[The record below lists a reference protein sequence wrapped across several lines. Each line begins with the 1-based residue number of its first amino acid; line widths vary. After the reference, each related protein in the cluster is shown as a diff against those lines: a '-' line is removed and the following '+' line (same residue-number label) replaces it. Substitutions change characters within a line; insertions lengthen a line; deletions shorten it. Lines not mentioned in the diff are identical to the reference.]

1 MSAPPVPPAAESTPL
16 RVLVVDDSPDDTLL
30 LIEHLRAGGYAPL
43 WRRVASEDALRTALD
58 DEWDI
63 VLADYTMPGFS
74 GSRALAL
81 VLERA
86 PQLPFIFVSG
96 TLGEDAA
103 VQALKDGAA
112 DYVTKRDLRR
122 LLPAIARERQA
133 ARSRHAQASAAA
145 RSRHLLAVSP
155 DAVIGFDSAQ
165 RIVLWSDGAQDLLGH
180 TPQEAIGRP
189 LDLVIPAPHR
199 DTFDQA
205 LAAFRDSEASAWRL
219 AERIEVE
226 ALGRHGARVPV
237 EAGLSRYHEDGVPIF
252 VLVLRDITE
261 RRLGEREMRLL
272 LMIAEIANESR
283 TLRDTV
289 RACVQS
295 VCRVLGWPRVQL
307 WRVQGDER
315 LVCEAAHT
323 HDGPSDEPQ
332 APLVAADELPIRAW
346 RTRDAQW
353 LSLDAGAD
361 LPARL
366 ATLRAQGRAAAIAVP
381 VLGEDGVL
389 AVLECFLD
397 QPQAPDPRVLQILQA
412 VAAQFG
418 NALRR
423 KLAERRLHRLAHYD
437 ALTDLPNRV
446 LFVDRLER
454 ALAEAARHGGT
465 LGLIFVDLDRFKHV
479 NDSLGHHIGDHLLR
493 GLAERLRAAVRDEDT
508 VARLAGDEFGVL
520 VPNLA
525 RAEDLARVARKLL
538 ETLDAPVDLDG
549 HPVRSSASLGL
560 ALYPNDGGS
569 AEDLLRNADSA
580 MYRAKSQGGG
590 TFCFFEPGM
599 TMLATDRLALE
610 ADLGRA
616 IRGGELTVRYQP
628 IRSVASGATIGVEAL
643 VRWRHPQRGLLPPE
657 QFLPLAEDSGLIHTL
672 GDWVLRRACADIGAL
687 PLDAGFTLAVNVSPG
702 QIAHPEFA
710 ARVTQALA
718 DTGFD
723 PHRLQFEVT
732 EAALRAG
739 GESAIDTLGR
749 LHQQAGIR
757 FSIDDFGA
765 GYSNIARLHQLAVSK
780 LKIAPTLLAGAT
792 TQRDAATLVSALV
805 ALGHS
810 LGMQVVAEGVESAE
824 HADLLGACGCNE
836 LQGFAISEPLSVD
849 ALQRWLGAGR

>member
-1 MSAPPVPPAAESTPL
+1 MTTPSPPPATESALL

-30 LIEHLRAGGYAPL
+30 LIDYLRDGGHAPL
-43 WRRVASEDALRTALD
+43 WRRVASEEALRTALD
-58 DEWDI
+58 DEWDV

-74 GSRALAL
+74 GARALTL

-86 PQLPFIFVSG
+86 PQVPFIYVSG

-103 VQALKDGAA
+103 VQAMRNGAV
-112 DYVTKRDLRR
+112 DYVTKNDLRR
-122 LLPAIARERQA
+122 LLPAIAREREA
-133 ARSRHAQASAAA
+133 ARSRQAEAASTA
-145 RSRHLLAVSP
+145 RSQHLLAVSP
-155 DAVIGFDSAQ
+155 DAVIGFDSAR
-165 RIVLWSDGAQDLLGH
+165 RIVLWSDGAQVLLGH
-180 TPQEAIGRP
+180 TPTEVIGRP
-189 LDLVIPAPHR
+189 LDLIIPVSHR
-199 DTFDQA
+199 GLFDEA
-205 LAAFRDSEASAWRL
+205 LRAFRASEAAAWRL
-219 AERIEVE
+219 DEHIEVE
-226 ALGRHGARVPV
+226 ALSRHGALVPV
-237 EAGLSRYHEDGVPIF
+237 EAGLSRYLEDGASIF

-272 LMIAEIANESR
+272 LAIAEVANDGRS
-283 TLRDTV
+283 LRNTV

-307 WRVQGDER
+307 WRIEGDER
-315 LVCEAAHT
+315 LLCEAAQT
-323 HDGPSDEPQ
+323 RDGALP
-332 APLVAADELPIRAW
+332 APDPVPVGADDPLAEAW
-346 RTRDAQW
+346 RARDAQW
-353 LSLDAGAD
+353 LILDDDAG

-366 ATLRAQGRAAAIAVP
+366 AQLQTQGLGTAIAMP

-397 QPQAPDPRVLQILQA
+397 QAQAPNPRVLQLLQA

-465 LGLIFVDLDRFKHV
+465 LGLIFVDLDRFKSV
-479 NDSLGHHIGDHLLR
+479 NDVLGHHLGDCLLQE
-493 GLAERLRAAVRDEDT
+493 LAKRLRAAVRDEDT

-525 RAEDLARVARKLL
+525 HAEDLARVARKLL
-538 ETLDAPVDLDG
+538 AALDVPVDVDG
-549 HPVRSSASLGL
+549 HTVRGSASLGL
-560 ALYPNDGGS
+560 ALSPANGS
-569 AEDLLRNADSA
+569 TAEDLLRNADSA
-580 MYRAKSQGGG
+580 MYRAKVQGGG

-599 TMLATDRLALE
+599 TMLAADRLALE

-616 IRGGELTVRYQP
+616 IRGDELTVCYQP
-628 IRSVASGATIGVEAL
+628 IRSVETGATIGVEAL
-643 VRWRHPQRGLLPPE
+643 VRWEHPQRGLLLPE
-657 QFLPLAEDSGLIHTL
+657 HFLPLAEDSGLIHDI

-687 PLDAGFTLAVNVSPG
+687 PLDAAFTLAVNISPG
-702 QIAHPEFA
+702 QIAHPDFA

-732 EAALRAG
+732 EATLRAG
-739 GESAIDTLGR
+739 AEPAVEILDR
-749 LHQQAGIR
+749 LQRQVGIR
-757 FSIDDFGA
+757 CSVDDFGT
-765 GYSNIARLHQLAVSK
+765 GYSNIARLQQLAVSK
-780 LKIAPTLLAGAT
+780 LKIAPTLLTDLAT
-792 TQRDAATLVSALV
+792 GHDAATLVSALV

-810 LGMQVVAEGVESAE
+810 LGMQVVAGGVESAE
-824 HADLLGACGCNE
+824 HADLFGACGCNE
-836 LQGFAISEPLSVD
+836 LQGFAISEPLTAE
-849 ALQRWLGAGR
+849 ALRRWLGAD